1 VPASSR
7 TTAREDQ
14 TTTSTK
20 NADPRALSFAARYGN
35 MNALADIEAIT
46 RHTDGCR
53 LEFWR
58 AISLEGL
65 RFETL
70 DLETLDFATLDVEGR

>member
-1 VPASSR
+1 
-7 TTAREDQ
+7 
-14 TTTSTK
+14 
-20 NADPRALSFAARYGN
+20 